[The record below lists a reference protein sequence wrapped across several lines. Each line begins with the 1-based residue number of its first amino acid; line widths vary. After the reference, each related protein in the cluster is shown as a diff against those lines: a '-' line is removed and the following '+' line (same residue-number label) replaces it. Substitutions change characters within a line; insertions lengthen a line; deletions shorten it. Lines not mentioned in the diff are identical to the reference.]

1 MKALYHKLLHFSS
14 KLQSK
19 IAFYPTLLSVFGF
32 LLTLIVLYLNE
43 MGVSTYLKEKAPTLV
58 IEDLQTARTLL
69 SAFIAGM
76 ISLMVFS
83 FSMVMIL
90 LNQAS
95 SNFSPR
101 LLPGLISNRR
111 HQLVLGSFL
120 ASLIYCIFILVSVD
134 VKEDPIN
141 PAGFPVLIAII
152 LTIFCLGLFVY
163 FIHSISQSILVN
175 NILDNIYRT
184 SRSHLEKIL
193 ETEED
198 DKRFPATDDWHVY
211 HADSTGY
218 FQDCITDTLKELCQ
232 NHSIKLEIIPP
243 KGSFILEGIPLIR
256 CEQELEEELI
266 NKLRGSIIIAKTQL
280 LKENYVLAFKQIT
293 EIAVKAMS
301 PGINDPGTALN
312 AIDYLTELFARRMKI
327 KDQITLSIEKDPVIK
342 LGSVSFQELL
352 YNVMASLR
360 LYCKHDVIIMQ
371 KLILMIRYLLFQP
384 ASEAHYSECLK
395 KEIKLLLDD
404 AGKSISNEKDLATIK
419 ELANTINL

>member
-19 IAFYPTLLSVFGF
+19 IAFYPTLLSAFGF

-43 MGVSTYLKEKAPTLV
+43 MGVSAYLKEKAPILV

-134 VKEDPIN
+134 GNEHPTN
-141 PAGFPVLIAII
+141 PAGFPVLVAII

-184 SRSHLEKIL
+184 SQRHLKEVL
-193 ETEED
+193 EADED
-198 DKRFPATDDWHVY
+198 GMRFPATDEWHVY

-218 FQDCITDTLKELCQ
+218 FQDCIIDTLKELCQ
-232 NHSIKLEIIPP
+232 KHSIKLEIIPP

-256 CEQELEEELI
+256 CDRKLEEEVI
-266 NKLRGSIIIAKTQL
+266 NKLRSSIIISKTQL

-312 AIDYLTELFARRMKI
+312 AIDYLTELFAGRMKK
-327 KDQITLSIEKDPVIK
+327 KDQIMLSIEKEPVIK
-342 LGSVSFQELL
+342 MGSVSFQELL

-384 ASEAHYSECLK
+384 AAEEHYSECLK
-395 KEIKLLLDD
+395 EEVKLLLDD
-404 AGKSISNEKDLATIK
+404 AGKSISNEKDLTTIK
-419 ELANTINL
+419 ELANTIHI